1 MNVTRVSF
9 TGLVIGLVL
18 VVWVGV
24 GVTGAVKAWG
34 PVQQAEGARVE
45 ALIGEEVRHL
55 AEMNRA
61 AESEAWAVASAQAAA
76 GQAWA
81 NAWRKVWVAGGWVA
95 VAGLLVGLWV
105 VGLKKKAEVEKFRE
119 VKQKEADAPAWVP
132 AGVHLLTATVG
143 GQAWLM
149 CEITGA
155 VARLGDGGSMRA
167 LVAARRDLA
176 ANILLASVQARR
188 DVEIAQ
194 ALKEKLVP
202 GRVEVLQ

>member
-1 MNVTRVSF
+1 MNVTKVSF
-9 TGLVIGLVL
+9 TSLVIGLVL

-95 VAGLLVGLWV
+95 VAGLVGWLVGWLWV
-105 VGLKKKAEVEKFRE
+105 RRAHAVQDAANPVW
-119 VKQKEADAPAWVP
+119 APAGPMLCGRTEAGRVKLLCQLTGAEAFTDDP
-132 AGVHLLTATVG
+132 AGMRMLVMARMQVVPTYLETVAKLEAG
-143 GQAWLM
+143 VKM
-149 CEITGA
+149 
-155 VARLGDGGSMRA
+155 
-167 LVAARRDLA
+167 
-176 ANILLASVQARR
+176 
-188 DVEIAQ
+188 AQ
-194 ALKEKLVP
+194 VRP
-202 GRVEVLQ
+202 GKVEVLRELAEVIH